1 MRGKTIV
8 CVMGSL
14 GLLLGAGAAWGNQQM
29 DTTGTGSEAPSSRSV
44 SGSDMSSQAAGKP
57 ECRDA
62 GVTVAF
68 KTGSAELDQNARGGL
83 DGVATWMKA
92 DEKRTLRL
100 EGFADT
106 TGNSEANLIL
116 SAHRAEAVKN
126 YLIEHGVDSSKVM
139 TVGRGEEVDHL
150 PANGRAVTF
159 MACQPAKAMAEAETP
174 PAPPSPPV
182 AEETPP
188 APVEET
194 PAPPA
199 PVTVIV
205 PPPAAPRPYWARGFG
220 FALMAGGS
228 YQDFT
233 NSNMR
238 STTSGAGGWTA
249 RFIAGTNSIIGFE
262 AAYLG
267 SAGQFQGLNVTN
279 NEPLLVSNGLE
290 GTARLNI
297 PIRYGASLFEPYGYA
312 GLGYSHY
319 TISNYNQNAQRLSS
333 FTSTDDVMNFPV
345 GGGFAYAYKAFIIDA
360 RAGWTGTYYQNL
372 LSGADTSGTLDHW
385 NVGGQVGFTF

>member
-1 MRGKTIV
+1 MRGKTIG
-8 CVMGSL
+8 VMGSL

-29 DTTGTGSEAPSSRSV
+29 DTTG
-44 SGSDMSSQAAGKP
+44 SGSDTSSSAQSTSGSSGASSQVAGKP

-62 GVTVAF
+62 GVTIAF

-92 DEKRTLRL
+92 DENRTMHL

-106 TGNSEANLIL
+106 TGDSEANLVL
-116 SAHRAEAVKN
+116 SAHRAEAVKS
-126 YLIEHGVDSSKVM
+126 YLIDHGVASSKVM

-159 MACQPAKAMAEAETP
+159 MACQPAKVAGAVAADEKAAEAETAPPP
-174 PAPPSPPV
+174 PAPV

-188 APVEET
+188 P
-194 PAPPA
+194 PPA
-199 PVTVIV
+199 PVTVV
-205 PPPAAPRPYWARGFG
+205 PPAAPKPYWARGFG
-220 FALMAGGS
+220 FALMAGGA

-233 NSNMR
+233 DNNMR
-238 STTSGAGGWTA
+238 STTTGGGGWSA
-249 RFIAGTNSIIGFE
+249 RFIGGTNSIIGFE
-262 AAYLG
+262 AAYIGAAQQFNGLG
-267 SAGQFQGLNVTN
+267 VTDN
-279 NEPLLVSNGLE
+279 TPLLVQNGLE
-290 GTARLNI
+290 GNARLNV
-297 PIRYGASLFEPYGYA
+297 PIRYGAHLFEPYGYA

-333 FTSTDDVMNFPV
+333 FTSSDDVMNFPV

-360 RAGWTGTYYQNL
+360 RAGWNGTYYQNL
-372 LSGADTSGTLDHW
+372 LTGADSTGTLDHW

>member
-1 MRGKTIV
+1 MRGKTIG
-8 CVMGSL
+8 VMGSL
-14 GLLLGAGAAWGNQQM
+14 GLLLLGAGAAWGNQQM
-29 DTTGTGSEAPSSRSV
+29 DTTGA
-44 SGSDMSSQAAGKP
+44 GSDTSATQQVSGKP

-68 KTGSAELDQNARGGL
+68 KTGSAELDQNARGAL

-92 DEKRTLRL
+92 DEKRTLHL

-116 SAHRAEAVKN
+116 SAHRAEAVKT
-126 YLIEHGVDSSKVM
+126 YLAEHGVDSSKVM
-139 TVGRGEEVDHL
+139 TVGRGEEIDHL

-159 MACQPAKAMAEAETP
+159 LACQPARTGPSVAEEAP
-174 PAPPSPPV
+174 PAPSPPV
-182 AEETPP
+182 AEETAPPPAAAAPVEEVPP
-188 APVEET
+188 APVQ
-194 PAPPA
+194 
-199 PVTVIV
+199 VIV
-205 PPPAAPRPYWARGFG
+205 PPPAPRPYWARGFG
-220 FALMAGGS
+220 FALMAGGG

-238 STTSGAGGWTA
+238 STTAGAGAWTA

-319 TISNYNQNAQRLSS
+319 TVSNYNQNAQRLSS

-372 LSGADTSGTLDHW
+372 LTGADTSGTLDHW

>member
-1 MRGKTIV
+1 
-8 CVMGSL
+8 MGSL

-29 DTTGTGSEAPSSRSV
+29 DTTG
-44 SGSDMSSQAAGKP
+44 SGSDTSASQVAGKP

-106 TGNSEANLIL
+106 TGNSEANLVL

-126 YLIEHGVDSSKVM
+126 YLIEHGVESTKVM

-159 MACQPAKAMAEAETP
+159 MACQPAKGGAEVAEAEPAP
-174 PAPPSPPV
+174 PAPAPEEAAPAEPV
-182 AEETPP
+182 P
-188 APVEET
+188 A
-194 PAPPA
+194 PA

-205 PPPAAPRPYWARGFG
+205 PPPAAPTPYWARGFG

-228 YQDFT
+228 YQDYT

-238 STTSGAGGWTA
+238 STTSGSGGWNA
-249 RFIAGTNSIIGFE
+249 RFIAGINSVIGVE

-267 SAGQFQGLNVTN
+267 AAAQVQGLGITANT
-279 NEPLLVSNGLE
+279 PYLVSNGLE
-290 GTARLNI
+290 GNARLNI
-297 PIRYGASLFEPYGYA
+297 PIRYRAHLFEPFGFA

-319 TISNYNQNAQRLSS
+319 TISNYNENAGRLSS
-333 FTSTDDVMNFPV
+333 FTSTDDVMTFPV

-372 LSGADTSGTLDHW
+372 LVGADKSNTLDHW
-385 NVGGQVGFTF
+385 NVGGTVGFTF

>member
-29 DTTGTGSEAPSSRSV
+29 DTTGSGSDTSSAAPSS
-44 SGSDMSSQAAGKP
+44 SGGEASAQVAGKP

-62 GVTVAF
+62 GVTIAF
-68 KTGSAELDQNARGGL
+68 KTGSAELDQNARGAL

-92 DEKRTLRL
+92 DENRVMHL

-106 TGNSEANLIL
+106 TGNSEANLVL
-116 SAHRAEAVKN
+116 SAHRAEAVKT
-126 YLIEHGVDSSKVM
+126 YLIDHGVASSKVM

-159 MACQPAKAMAEAETP
+159 LACQPAKVGAEVAEDNKEAEA
-174 PAPPSPPV
+174 PAAPV
-182 AEETPP
+182 AE
-188 APVEET
+188 
-194 PAPPA
+194 APPA
-199 PVTVIV
+199 EAPPIAPVVVV
-205 PPPAAPRPYWARGFG
+205 PVPVAPKPYWARGFG
-220 FALMAGGS
+220 WAMMAGGA

-233 NSNMR
+233 NTGMK
-238 STTSGAGGWTA
+238 STTQAGGGWAA
-249 RFIAGTNSIIGFE
+249 RFIGGTNSIIGFE
-262 AAYLG
+262 AAYIG
-267 SAGQFQGLNVTN
+267 AVNQFQGLGATN
-279 NEPLLVSNGLE
+279 NTPLLVQNGLE
-290 GTARLNI
+290 GNARLNV
-297 PIRYGASLFEPYGYA
+297 PLRYGAHLFEPYGYA

-319 TISNYNQNAQRLSS
+319 TVSNYNQNAQRLSS

-372 LSGADTSGTLDHW
+372 LTGADASGTLDHW